1 MAQPPMAGQYQRSSA
16 EDGLLVF
23 GICLIFLAAALFAAW
38 YFFHEQISAAVSAVA
53 HWQMALT
60 GYFTDRYA
68 SLDAQVLAR
77 DPSGVKIGALWY
89 LLHNVGDFFR
99 IPAVAVMV
107 ALAAWCFLRNA
118 PGQFTRNLDL
128 PGLMR
133 TQAETFRSAAPFVHR
148 KLGLVQLSGAPPRL
162 ADPALHITE
171 WLPLFACGKDGS
183 YSEDRAKAELV
194 NQLGPLWNGPP
205 LADPHVRCLFAAF
218 VLHAA
223 RRRADAI
230 ELLGDLAASLPNG
243 KGEASSGPDAPL
255 AFSPEAV
262 AKADAILSHSDLGGR
277 CITAAAQHAYTAT
290 AMMSVLTLAREQ
302 AGVLAPAQFAFLKLV
317 DRRLWYA
324 LHSLGFPGSQNR
336 AEQPNPRIE
345 ALGARDHWAA
355 ERDAGQ
361 PLPDPSLEC
370 ALDLVRNRARK
381 NAPGNNPSSENAA

>member
-1 MAQPPMAGQYQRSSA
+1 MAQSSMSGQYQRSSA

-38 YFFHEQISAAVSAVA
+38 YFFHPQISAAVIAVA
-53 HWQMALT
+53 HWQMVLT
-60 GYFTDRYA
+60 GTFTDRYA

-77 DPSGVKIGALWY
+77 DPAGVKIGALWY
-89 LLHNVGDFFR
+89 LLHNVGNFYR
-99 IPAVAVMV
+99 IPAVAVIV
-107 ALAAWCFLRNA
+107 VLAAWCFLRNA

-133 TQAETFRSAAPFVHR
+133 THAETFRSAAPFVHR
-148 KLGLVQLSGAPPRL
+148 NLGLVPLSGAAPRL

-171 WLPLFACGKDGS
+171 WMPLFASGKDGG

-194 NQLGPLWNGPP
+194 NQLGALWTCV
-205 LADPHVRCLFAAF
+205 AEAAPHVRCLFAAF
-218 VLHAA
+218 ALHAA

-230 ELLGDLAASLPNG
+230 ELLGDLAESLPNG
-243 KGEASSGPDAPL
+243 KGEARSGPDASL
-255 AFSPEAV
+255 SFSQRVV
-262 AKADAILSHSDLGGR
+262 AKADTILSHPDLGGP
-277 CITAAAQHAYTAT
+277 CIAVAAQHAYAAT

-361 PLPDPSLEC
+361 PLQEPSLERS
-370 ALDLVRNRARK
+370 LDLIRDRARK
-381 NAPGNNPSSENAA
+381 NAPGINSFSEQVS

>member
-38 YFFHEQISAAVSAVA
+38 YFFHAQISAAVITVA
-53 HWQMALT
+53 HWQMVLI
-60 GYFTDRYA
+60 GYFTNRYA

-77 DPSGVKIGALWY
+77 DPSRVKVGALWY

-99 IPAVAVMV
+99 IPAVVGMV
-107 ALAAWCFLRNA
+107 DLAAWCFLRNA
-118 PGQFTRNLDL
+118 PGQFTSNLDL

-148 KLGLVQLSGAPPRL
+148 KLGLVQLSAAPPRL

-171 WLPLFACGKDGS
+171 WLPLFAWDEDGS
-183 YSEDRAKAELV
+183 YSERRAKAELV
-194 NQLGPLWNGPP
+194 NQLGAPWHGVA
-205 LADPHVRCLFAAF
+205 LADPHVRCLSAAF
-218 VLHAA
+218 ALHAA

-230 ELLGDLAASLPNG
+230 ELLGDLAESLPSG
-243 KGEASSGPDAPL
+243 KGEAPSGPDAPL
-255 AFSPEAV
+255 AFSPETV
-262 AKADAILSHSDLGGR
+262 AKADAILSHADLGARCAATAGR
-277 CITAAAQHAYTAT
+277 HAYTAT

-324 LHSLGFPGSQNR
+324 LHSLGFPGSQSR

-361 PLPDPSLEC
+361 PLPDPSLER

-381 NAPGNNPSSENAA
+381 DAGGNNPLEKAA